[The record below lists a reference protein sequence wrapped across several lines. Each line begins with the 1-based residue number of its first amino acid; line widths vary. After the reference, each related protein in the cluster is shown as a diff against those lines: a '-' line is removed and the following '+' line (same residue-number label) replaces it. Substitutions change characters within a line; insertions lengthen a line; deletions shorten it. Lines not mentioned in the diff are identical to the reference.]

1 MSVSRVFIAN
11 RGEIAVRIVRACRK
25 LGLECVVGASTV
37 DMDGLAAE
45 LADRVVCIGPGP
57 AARATCAETVVA
69 AALATGCDA
78 LHPGYGFLSENPLLA
93 RQRTSTASR
102 SSGRRRRRSSWRA
115 TSCALARRRSRRG
128 WRSCRAASWRSSP
141 TRAGSPT
148 SRAIR
153 CC

>member
-57 AARATCAETVVA
+57 AGESYLRCETVVA

-93 RQRTSTASR
+93 
-102 SSGRRRRRSSWRA
+102 
-115 TSCALARRRSRRG
+115 
-128 WRSCRAASWRSSP
+128 
-141 TRAGSPT
+141 
-148 SRAIR
+148 
-153 CC
+153 